1 MEQNINLEKLLD
13 ILKAKKIVIFFI
25 IMISILLGYIYTS
38 YFIVPEYIATEDLL
52 LIPNEGKISDTEL
65 KLDSELISTYVNI
78 AKSSNILKKVKNN
91 LNLNITEEKLAEDI
105 EINSKEDTYVIQI
118 KVYNEDAQTAVNI
131 AKELTNVFIDEV
143 KKIYNLE
150 NIGIIDEAELPS
162 SPYNIDYKKYMGIF
176 CILGIVIAGIYI
188 YLIYIF
194 DNTVKEENV
203 EKFTKLKILGKIPIN
218 NKNSDELL
226 LEDDTKSYIIEN
238 INTIRTNIMYMNSI
252 SKVKTILF
260 TSCLQGEGKS
270 WISAN
275 IAVAFAKS
283 NKKVLLMDADLRKGR
298 ADRIFD
304 VNNDDGL
311 SNYLYAMTGD
321 VKKDVLLCKNYIK
334 ETKIPNLHIMTN
346 GTIPPNPSEII
357 SSNYMR
363 ELISIFSNAYDIV
376 IIDAPPCKL
385 VSDSIILSTMADS
398 TIIVAKDNK
407 TKIKDV
413 VAAKK
418 AIQVVN
424 GKITGIILN
433 QKKIDDK
440 KYEQSYYGDIG
451 KYKKKELKEEN
462 ILKVDDIVKELKKS
476 TQKIEKDII
485 ERNNRIENERKNKQK
500 TPKIDK
506 NVKEEEIKFE
516 QYMQKAREALD
527 DLNLKLNKY
536 EVKNKLD
543 ERRMNKYI
551 NNKIQN
557 KLDDMQE
564 RLGEKIKNILKT
576 EINNEEKFQNMDEK
590 IEKEV
595 NLINKNMDEKIEKEV
610 NLINNN
616 MNEKIEEKVN
626 LINNNMDEKTE
637 EKVNLIN
644 NNVNEKIEEKVNL
657 ISKNMDEKIEE
668 KVNLISNNM
677 NEKTEEKINLIN
689 NNINDLKQLNEG
701 KFEKIKEESEIKKEE
716 LLKIIEDNNNQMK
729 NSQIEEIHTLI
740 EKNIDEIKNNYEKE
754 ITQIND
760 ILQSLQNNYSEL
772 AKAIN
777 TKKEEKKKNNRSNI
791 IDMKS
796 VKRKN
801 KYSIDEDISFYELQK
816 NAAYIIPISH
826 KKSEK
831 IDMDLEEKSF
841 ESFIG

>member
-13 ILKAKKIVIFFI
+13 ILKAKKIVLFFI
-25 IMISILLGYIYTS
+25 IMISILVGYIYTS
-38 YFIVPEYIATEDLL
+38 YFIVPEYMATEELL
-52 LIPNEGKISDTEL
+52 LIPNEDKISDTEL
-65 KLDSELISTYVNI
+65 RVNSGLISTYVNI
-78 AKSSNILKKVKNN
+78 AKSSNILEEVKNN
-91 LNLNITEEKLAEDI
+91 LNLNITKEQLAEDI

-131 AKELTNVFIDEV
+131 AKELANVFIDEV

-162 SPYNIDYKKYMGIF
+162 SPYNINYQKYIGIF
-176 CILGIVIAGIYI
+176 AILGIVIAGIYI
-188 YLIYIF
+188 DLIYIF

-203 EKFTKLKILGKIPIN
+203 EKFTKIKILGKIPIK
-218 NKNSDELL
+218 NKNSNELL

-283 NKKVLLMDADLRKGR
+283 NKKVLLVDADLRKGR
-298 ADRIFD
+298 ADKIFD

-321 VKKDVLLCKNYIK
+321 VKKDVLLCKNYIR

-357 SSNYMR
+357 SSNYMK
-363 ELISIFSNAYDIV
+363 ELLSIFSNAYDIV

-398 TIIVAKDNK
+398 TIIVTKDNK

-413 VAAKK
+413 VATKK
-418 AIQVVN
+418 AIQAVN
-424 GKITGIILN
+424 GNITGIILN

-451 KYKKKELKEEN
+451 KYKKKELREEN

-476 TQKIEKDII
+476 IQKIEKDII
-485 ERNNRIENERKNKQK
+485 ERNNRAENEKKNKQK
-500 TPKIDK
+500 ISKNDK
-506 NVKEEEIKFE
+506 NVKEKEIKFD
-516 QYMQKAREALD
+516 QYMQKAREVLE

-536 EVKNKLD
+536 EVKNELD

-576 EINNEEKFQNMDEK
+576 EINNEEKF
-590 IEKEV
+590 
-595 NLINKNMDEKIEKEV
+595 
-610 NLINNN
+610 
-616 MNEKIEEKVN
+616 
-626 LINNNMDEKTE
+626 
-637 EKVNLIN
+637 
-644 NNVNEKIEEKVNL
+644 
-657 ISKNMDEKIEE
+657 KNMDEKIEE
-668 KVNLISNNM
+668 KVNL
-677 NEKTEEKINLIN
+677 LN

-701 KFEKIKEESEIKKEE
+701 EFENIKEESERNKEE
-716 LLKIIEDNNNQMK
+716 LLKIIEDSNKQMK
-729 NSQIEEIHTLI
+729 NGQLEEIHTLI
-740 EKNIDEIKNNYEKE
+740 EKNINEIKSNYEKE

-772 AKAIN
+772 AETIN

-816 NAAYIIPISH
+816 NATYIIPITN
-826 KKSEK
+826 KKSGK
-831 IDMDLEEKSF
+831 IDINLEESF
-841 ESFIG
+841 RSFIG